1 MSFAVERPPLV
12 CFSTQQR
19 ARLGGE
25 ETGKLI
31 VNTNSS
37 SSNNSWFSMSK
48 KGKGS
53 KQPKSK
59 KIRLVKG
66 GRIQLRIAGFSGVQ
80 TIPSSHLIRYI
91 PSSRLRFAAKKVLK
105 AQGGG
110 GRGKKT
116 TRKSRKSKKGKKS
129 KKSKKS
135 KKRKSKRGRKKKY

>member
-37 SSNNSWFSMSK
+37 NSNSWFSMSK

>member
-25 ETGKLI
+25 EAGKLI
-31 VNTNSS
+31 VNANTSS
-37 SSNNSWFSMSK
+37 SCLSMSK
-48 KGKGS
+48 RRKGS

-66 GRIQLRIAGFSGVQ
+66 GRIQLRIAGFAGVQ

-91 PSSRLRFAAKKVLK
+91 PSSRLRFAAKKVLR
-105 AQGGG
+105 AQKGSGRSGGT
-110 GRGKKT
+110 GKKAS
-116 TRKSRKSKKGKKS
+116 RKGRKGRKGRKSKKT
-129 KKSKKS
+129 

>member
-37 SSNNSWFSMSK
+37 SWFSMSK

-110 GRGKKT
+110 SGGKKT

>member
-1 MSFAVERPPLV
+1 MSYAISDRAPLV

-19 ARLGGE
+19 ARLLGGE
-25 ETGKLI
+25 ESKQQQ
-31 VNTNSS
+31 NSTN
-37 SSNNSWFSMSK
+37 NWFSMSK
-48 KGKGS
+48 RKGS

-66 GRIQLRIAGFSGVQ
+66 GRIQLRLAGFSGVQ

-105 AQGGG
+105 AQSFKTKGGKG
-110 GRGKKT
+110 YHK
-116 TRKSRKSKKGKKS
+116 KSKKRGRGKKS

-135 KKRKSKRGRKKKY
+135 KKRKSKKKRSKKKRY

>member
-1 MSFAVERPPLV
+1 MSYAISDRAPLV

-19 ARLGGE
+19 ARLLGGE
-25 ETGKLI
+25 ESKQQQQ
-31 VNTNSS
+31 NSTN
-37 SSNNSWFSMSK
+37 NWFSMSK
-48 KGKGS
+48 RKGS

-66 GRIQLRIAGFSGVQ
+66 GRIQLRLAGFSGVQ

-105 AQGGG
+105 AQYFKTK
-110 GRGKKT
+110 GKGYHK
-116 TRKSRKSKKGKKS
+116 KSKKRGKG

-135 KKRKSKRGRKKKY
+135 KKRKSKKKRSKKKRY

>member
-37 SSNNSWFSMSK
+37 SNSWFSMSK

-110 GRGKKT
+110 GGGKKT

-129 KKSKKS
+129 KKSKK
-135 KKRKSKRGRKKKY
+135 RKSKRGRKKKY

>member
-31 VNTNSS
+31 VNTNSR
-37 SSNNSWFSMSK
+37 SSNSNSWFSMSK

-110 GRGKKT
+110 GGGKKT

-129 KKSKKS
+129 KKSKK
-135 KKRKSKRGRKKKY
+135 RKSKRGRKKKY

>member
-1 MSFAVERPPLV
+1 MSYAISDRAPLV

-19 ARLGGE
+19 ARLLGGE
-25 ETGKLI
+25 ESKQQQQQQ
-31 VNTNSS
+31 NSTN
-37 SSNNSWFSMSK
+37 NWFSMSK
-48 KGKGS
+48 RKGS

-66 GRIQLRIAGFSGVQ
+66 GRIQLRLAGFSGVQ

-105 AQGGG
+105 AQSFKTK
-110 GRGKKT
+110 GKGYHK
-116 TRKSRKSKKGKKS
+116 KSKKRGKG

-135 KKRKSKRGRKKKY
+135 KKRKSKKKRSKKNRY

>member
-1 MSFAVERPPLV
+1 MSFAVKRPPLV

-31 VNTNSS
+31 VNTNSR

-53 KQPKSK
+53 KHPKSK

-110 GRGKKT
+110 GGGGRKKT

-129 KKSKKS
+129 KKSKK
-135 KKRKSKRGRKKKY
+135 RKSKRGRKKKY